1 MSIGPRLDL
10 RQSQSLVVTPQLQAA
25 IKLLTLSNLELAAH
39 IESELE
45 NNPLLERADADE
57 GVERT
62 ADAAGDTYDEAPVT
76 DAAESLIDGV
86 APAESIDADIAEE
99 RFHHD
104 APSDR
109 PSEAGESLD
118 FDSFAG
124 AAATLHD
131 LLLDQARA
139 ALARGDLVIAEH
151 LIDAIDDAGYLRES
165 TFEVAA
171 RLGADPSRV
180 EHVLSVIQGFEPTGV
195 GARTLAECLAIQARE
210 ADRYDPCMAAL
221 IDNLDLVARG
231 DLSALRRV
239 CDVDAED
246 LADMLRELRGYN
258 PKPGLTV
265 GAAGVEAVVPDLFVR
280 RGPGG
285 WTVELNN
292 ATLPRLIVNR
302 QYQRTVTASGGK
314 AERAFAEDAANRA
327 QWLVRTLDQRANT
340 ILRVGAEL
348 VRHQSA
354 FFERGVQALR
364 PLTLRAVADA
374 VGLHEST
381 VSRVTSNKHLHCSRG
396 LFELKYFFTNAI
408 PQGASDASS
417 ESVRQRI
424 RDLIDSEPP
433 LKPLSDDKIVE
444 LLRAEGLDLA
454 RRTVTKY
461 REAMH
466 IPSSFDRR
474 RRALLA
480 AA

>member
-1 MSIGPRLDL
+1 MAIGPRLDL

-25 IKLLTLSNLELAAH
+25 IRLLTLSNLELAAH
-39 IESELE
+39 IDAELD

-62 ADAAGDTYDEAPVT
+62 PDAVGDTYDEQPTA
-76 DAAESLIDGV
+76 DAAEALIDGV
-86 APAESIDADIAEE
+86 APAEATDADMAEE

-104 APSDR
+104 AAPDR
-109 PSEAGESLD
+109 PTEGGEALD

-131 LLLDQARA
+131 LLAEQARA
-139 ALARGDLVIAEH
+139 ALSMGDLFIAEH
-151 LIDAIDDAGYLRES
+151 LIDAVDDAGYLRTTVE
-165 TFEVAA
+165 EIAE
-171 RLGADPSRV
+171 RLSAEPARV
-180 EHVLSVIQGFEPTGV
+180 ERVLAVIQGFEPTGV
-195 GARTLAECLAIQARE
+195 GARSLAECLAIQARE

-221 IDNLDLVARG
+221 IDNLELVARG
-231 DLSALRRV
+231 DLSALRRA

-246 LADMLRELRGYN
+246 LADMLRELRAYN

-265 GAAGVEAVVPDLFVR
+265 GAARVEGVVPDLFVR

-285 WTVELNN
+285 WVVELNN

-302 QYQRTVTASGGK
+302 QYQRVVTAAGGK
-314 AERAFAEDAANRA
+314 AERAFVEDAANRA

-340 ILRVGAEL
+340 ILRVGTEL
-348 VRHQSA
+348 VRQQTA
-354 FFERGVQALR
+354 FFERGVSALR

-381 VSRVTSNKHLHCSRG
+381 VSRVTSNKHLHCARG
-396 LFELKYFFTNAI
+396 LFEMKYFFTNAI

-424 RDLIDSEPP
+424 RALIDSEPP
-433 LKPLSDDKIVE
+433 MKPLSDDKIVE
-444 LLRAEGLDLA
+444 LLRTEGLDLA

-461 REAMH
+461 REAMQ